1 MSKKLD
7 PKDVEIFLLENIDFF
22 KDREAL
28 ISELKFNHSSAGSA
42 SSLLERQ
49 IHRLRDEQKEL
60 MDLLS
65 NYIETAS
72 LNEDLFNKSKDLT
85 LSILGSTSKEDITT
99 TVKKAFLEKFNV
111 DVCEISFYENHE
123 IENLE
128 NKTELSMHK
137 GAIHC
142 GPYAKDK
149 ISFIFKNQEV
159 QSMVLAVFVYRKRIG
174 ILALG
179 SFDRSKYLG
188 DEDTT
193 FIQYIRD
200 IIEKRLVTIKPDA

>member
-1 MSKKLD
+1 MNKKLD
-7 PKDVEIFLLENIDFF
+7 PKDVEIFLLENLDFF

-65 NYIETAS
+65 SFMKTAS

-85 LSILGSTSKEDITT
+85 LSILGSTSKEGITKIVRQT
-99 TVKKAFLEKFNV
+99 FLEKFNV
-111 DVCEISFYENHE
+111 DVCELSFYENKQ
-123 IENLE
+123 IEDLE
-128 NKTELSMHK
+128 NKTGFSLHK

-142 GPYAKDK
+142 GPYAKEK
-149 ISFIFKNQEV
+149 ISTIFKKQEV
-159 QSMVLAVFVYRKRIG
+159 QSMVLSVFISGKKIG

-188 DEDTT
+188 DEDKT

-200 IIEKRLVTIKPDA
+200 IVEKRLVTIVSDA

>member
-1 MSKKLD
+1 MNKKLD
-7 PKDVEIFLLENIDFF
+7 PKDVEIFLLKNLDFF
-22 KDREAL
+22 KDRESL
-28 ISELKFNHSSAGSA
+28 ISELKFNHSSAGTA

-65 NYIETAS
+65 NFMKTAS

-85 LSILGSTSKEDITT
+85 LNIIGSTSNEEITK
-99 TVKKAFLEKFNV
+99 TVKQAFLEKFNV
-111 DVCEISFYENHE
+111 DVCELSFYKNKE
-123 IENLE
+123 IEDLE
-128 NKTELSMHK
+128 NKTGLSLHK

-142 GPYAKDK
+142 GPYAKEK
-149 ISFIFKNQEV
+149 ISTIFKNQEV
-159 QSMVLAVFVYRKRIG
+159 QSMVLSVFISGKKIG

-193 FIQYIRD
+193 FIQYISD
-200 IIEKRLVTIKPDA
+200 IVEKRLVTIGSDA

>member
-1 MSKKLD
+1 MNKKLD
-7 PKDVEIFLLENIDFF
+7 PKDVEIFLLENLDFF

-65 NYIETAS
+65 SFMKTAS

-85 LSILGSTSKEDITT
+85 LSILGSTSKEGITKIVRQT
-99 TVKKAFLEKFNV
+99 FLEKFNG
-111 DVCEISFYENHE
+111 DVCELSFYENKQ
-123 IENLE
+123 IEDLE
-128 NKTELSMHK
+128 NKTGFSLHK
-137 GAIHC
+137 GAIHF
-142 GPYAKDK
+142 GPYAKEK
-149 ISFIFKNQEV
+149 ISTIFKNQEV
-159 QSMVLAVFVYRKRIG
+159 QSMVLSVFISGKKIG

-200 IIEKRLVTIKPDA
+200 IVEKRLVTIVSDA

>member
-1 MSKKLD
+1 MNKKLD
-7 PKDVEIFLLENIDFF
+7 PKDVEIFLLKNLDFF
-22 KDREAL
+22 KDRESL
-28 ISELKFNHSSAGSA
+28 ISELKFNHSSAGTA

-65 NYIETAS
+65 NFMKTAS

-85 LSILGSTSKEDITT
+85 LNILGSTSNEEITK
-99 TVKKAFLEKFNV
+99 TVKQAFLEKFNV
-111 DVCEISFYENHE
+111 DVCELSFYENEE
-123 IENLE
+123 IEDLE
-128 NKTELSMHK
+128 NKTGLSLHK

-142 GPYAKDK
+142 GPYAKEK
-149 ISFIFKNQEV
+149 ISTIFKNQEV
-159 QSMVLAVFVYRKRIG
+159 QSMVLSVFISGKKIG

-193 FIQYIRD
+193 FIKYISD
-200 IIEKRLVTIKPDA
+200 IVEKRLVTIGSDA

>member
-1 MSKKLD
+1 MNKKLD
-7 PKDVEIFLLENIDFF
+7 PKDVEIFLLENLDFF
-22 KDREAL
+22 KDRESL
-28 ISELKFNHSSAGSA
+28 ISELKFNHSSAGTA

-65 NYIETAS
+65 SFMKTAS

-85 LSILGSTSKEDITT
+85 LNILGSTSNEEITR
-99 TVKKAFLEKFNV
+99 TVKQAFLEKFNV
-111 DVCEISFYENHE
+111 DVCELSFYENKE
-123 IENLE
+123 IEDLE
-128 NKTELSMHK
+128 NKTGLSLHK

-142 GPYAKDK
+142 GPYAKEK
-149 ISFIFKNQEV
+149 ISTIFKNQEV
-159 QSMVLAVFVYRKRIG
+159 QSMVLSVFISGKKIG

-200 IIEKRLVTIKPDA
+200 IVEKRLVTIGSDA

>member
-1 MSKKLD
+1 MNKKID
-7 PKDVEIFLLENIDFF
+7 PKDVEIFLLENLDFF
-22 KDREAL
+22 KDRESL
-28 ISELKFNHSSAGSA
+28 ISELKFNHSSAGTA

-65 NYIETAS
+65 NFMKTAS

-85 LSILGSTSKEDITT
+85 LNIIGSTSNKEITK
-99 TVKKAFLEKFNV
+99 TVKQAFLEKFNV
-111 DVCEISFYENHE
+111 DVCELSFYENKE
-123 IENLE
+123 IEDLE
-128 NKTELSMHK
+128 NKTGLSLHK

-142 GPYAKDK
+142 GPYAKEK
-149 ISFIFKNQEV
+149 ISTIFKNQEV
-159 QSMVLAVFVYRKRIG
+159 QSMVLSVFISGKKIG

-200 IIEKRLVTIKPDA
+200 IVEKRLVTIGSDA

>member
-1 MSKKLD
+1 MNKKLD
-7 PKDVEIFLLENIDFF
+7 PKDVEIFLLENLDFF
-22 KDREAL
+22 KDRESL
-28 ISELKFNHSSAGSA
+28 ISELKFNHSSAGTA

-65 NYIETAS
+65 SFMKTAS

-85 LSILGSTSKEDITT
+85 LNILGSTSNEEITR
-99 TVKKAFLEKFNV
+99 TVKQAFLEKFNV
-111 DVCEISFYENHE
+111 DVCELSFYENEE
-123 IENLE
+123 IEDLE
-128 NKTELSMHK
+128 NKTGLSLHK

-142 GPYAKDK
+142 GPYAKEK
-149 ISFIFKNQEV
+149 ISTIFKNQEV
-159 QSMVLAVFVYRKRIG
+159 QSMVLSVFISGKKIG

-200 IIEKRLVTIKPDA
+200 IVEKRLVTIGSDA

>member
-1 MSKKLD
+1 MNKKLD
-7 PKDVEIFLLENIDFF
+7 PRDVEIFLLENLDFF
-22 KDREAL
+22 KDRESL
-28 ISELKFNHSSAGSA
+28 ISELKFNHSSAGTA

-65 NYIETAS
+65 SFIKTAS

-85 LSILGSTSKEDITT
+85 LNILGSTSNEEITK
-99 TVKKAFLEKFNV
+99 TVKQAFLEKFNV
-111 DVCEISFYENHE
+111 DVCELSFYENEE
-123 IENLE
+123 IEDLE
-128 NKTELSMHK
+128 NKTGLSLHK

-142 GPYAKDK
+142 GPYAKEK
-149 ISFIFKNQEV
+149 ISTIFKNQEV
-159 QSMVLAVFVYRKRIG
+159 QSMVLSVFISGKKIG

-188 DEDTT
+188 EEDTT

-200 IIEKRLVTIKPDA
+200 IIEKRLVTIGSDA

>member
-1 MSKKLD
+1 MHKKLD
-7 PKDVEIFLLENIDFF
+7 PKDVEIFLLENLDFF
-22 KDREAL
+22 KDREDL
-28 ISELKFNHSSAGSA
+28 ISEIKFNNSSEGSA

-65 NYIETAS
+65 SFMKTAS

-85 LSILGSTSKEDITT
+85 LSILGSTSKEGITKIVRQT
-99 TVKKAFLEKFNV
+99 FLEKFNV
-111 DVCEISFYENHE
+111 DVCELSFYENKQ
-123 IENLE
+123 IEDLE
-128 NKTELSMHK
+128 NKTGFSLHK

-142 GPYAKDK
+142 GPYAKEK
-149 ISFIFKNQEV
+149 ISTIFKNQEV
-159 QSMVLAVFVYRKRIG
+159 QSMVLSVFISGKKIG

-200 IIEKRLVTIKPDA
+200 IVEKRLVTIVSDA

>member
-22 KDREAL
+22 KGREAL
-28 ISELKFNHSSAGSA
+28 ISELRFNHSSAGSA

-128 NKTELSMHK
+128 NKTGLSMHK

-142 GPYAKDK
+142 GPYAKEK

-159 QSMVLAVFVYRKRIG
+159 QSMVLAVFVYGKRIG

>member
-1 MSKKLD
+1 MNKKLD
-7 PKDVEIFLLENIDFF
+7 PKDVEIFLLKNLDFF
-22 KDREAL
+22 KDRESL
-28 ISELKFNHSSAGSA
+28 ISELKFNHSSAGTA

-65 NYIETAS
+65 NFMKTAS

-85 LSILGSTSKEDITT
+85 LNIIGSTSNKEITK
-99 TVKKAFLEKFNV
+99 TVKQAFLEKFNV
-111 DVCEISFYENHE
+111 DVCELSFYENEE
-123 IENLE
+123 IEDLE
-128 NKTELSMHK
+128 NKTGLSLHK

-142 GPYAKDK
+142 GPYAKEK
-149 ISFIFKNQEV
+149 ISTIFKNQEV
-159 QSMVLAVFVYRKRIG
+159 QSMVLSVFISGKKIG

-193 FIQYIRD
+193 FIKYISD
-200 IIEKRLVTIKPDA
+200 IVEKRLVTIGSDA

>member
-1 MSKKLD
+1 MNKKLD
-7 PKDVEIFLLENIDFF
+7 PKDVEIFLLENLDFF

-65 NYIETAS
+65 SFMKTAS

-85 LSILGSTSKEDITT
+85 LSILGSTSKKGITKIVRQT
-99 TVKKAFLEKFNV
+99 FLEKFNV
-111 DVCEISFYENHE
+111 DVCELSFYENKQ
-123 IENLE
+123 IEDLE
-128 NKTELSMHK
+128 NKTGFSLHK

-142 GPYAKDK
+142 GPYAKEK
-149 ISFIFKNQEV
+149 ISTIFKNQEV
-159 QSMVLAVFVYRKRIG
+159 QSMVLSVFISGKKIG

-200 IIEKRLVTIKPDA
+200 IVEKRLVTIVSDA

>member
-1 MSKKLD
+1 MNKKLD
-7 PKDVEIFLLENIDFF
+7 PKDVEIFLLKNLDFF
-22 KDREAL
+22 KDRESL
-28 ISELKFNHSSAGSA
+28 ISELKFNHSSAGTA

-65 NYIETAS
+65 NFMKTAS

-85 LSILGSTSKEDITT
+85 LNIIGSTSNEEITK
-99 TVKKAFLEKFNV
+99 TVKQAFLEKFNV
-111 DVCEISFYENHE
+111 DVCELSFYENEE
-123 IENLE
+123 IEDLE
-128 NKTELSMHK
+128 NKTGLSLHK

-142 GPYAKDK
+142 GPYAKEK
-149 ISFIFKNQEV
+149 ISTIFKNQEV
-159 QSMVLAVFVYRKRIG
+159 QSMVLSVFISGKKIG

-200 IIEKRLVTIKPDA
+200 IVEKRLVTIGSDA

>member
-1 MSKKLD
+1 MNKKLD
-7 PKDVEIFLLENIDFF
+7 PKDVEIFLLKNLDFF
-22 KDREAL
+22 KDRESL
-28 ISELKFNHSSAGSA
+28 ISELKFNHSSAGTA

-65 NYIETAS
+65 NFMKTAS

-85 LSILGSTSKEDITT
+85 LNIIGSTSNEEITK
-99 TVKKAFLEKFNV
+99 TVKQAFLEKFNV
-111 DVCEISFYENHE
+111 DVCELSFYENKE
-123 IENLE
+123 IEDLE
-128 NKTELSMHK
+128 NKTGLSLHK

-142 GPYAKDK
+142 GPYAKEK
-149 ISFIFKNQEV
+149 ISTIFKNQEV
-159 QSMVLAVFVYRKRIG
+159 QSMVLSVFISGKKIG
-174 ILALG
+174 ILAIG

-200 IIEKRLVTIKPDA
+200 IVEKRLVTIVSDA

>member
-1 MSKKLD
+1 MNKKLD
-7 PKDVEIFLLENIDFF
+7 PKDVEIFLLKNLDFF
-22 KDREAL
+22 KDRESL
-28 ISELKFNHSSAGSA
+28 ISELKFNHSSAGTA

-65 NYIETAS
+65 NFMKTAS

-85 LSILGSTSKEDITT
+85 LNIIGSTSNEEITK
-99 TVKKAFLEKFNV
+99 TVKQAFLEKFNV
-111 DVCEISFYENHE
+111 DVCELSFYENKE
-123 IENLE
+123 IEDLE
-128 NKTELSMHK
+128 NKTGLSLHK

-142 GPYAKDK
+142 GPYAKEK
-149 ISFIFKNQEV
+149 ISTIFKNQEV
-159 QSMVLAVFVYRKRIG
+159 QSMVLSVFISGKKIG

-200 IIEKRLVTIKPDA
+200 IVEKRLVTIVSDA

>member
-1 MSKKLD
+1 MNKKLD
-7 PKDVEIFLLENIDFF
+7 PKDVEIFLLENLDFF
-22 KDREAL
+22 KDRESL
-28 ISELKFNHSSAGSA
+28 ISELKFNHSSAGTA

-65 NYIETAS
+65 SFMKTAS

-85 LSILGSTSKEDITT
+85 LNILGSTSNEEITK
-99 TVKKAFLEKFNV
+99 TVKQAFLEKFNV
-111 DVCEISFYENHE
+111 DVCELSFYENEE
-123 IENLE
+123 IEDLE
-128 NKTELSMHK
+128 NKTGLSLHK

-142 GPYAKDK
+142 GPYAKEK
-149 ISFIFKNQEV
+149 ISTIFKNQEV
-159 QSMVLAVFVYRKRIG
+159 QSMVLSVFISGKKIG

-200 IIEKRLVTIKPDA
+200 IVEKRLVTIGSNA

>member
-1 MSKKLD
+1 MNKKLD
-7 PKDVEIFLLENIDFF
+7 PKDVEIFLLENLDFF

-28 ISELKFNHSSAGSA
+28 ISELKFNHSSVGSA

-65 NYIETAS
+65 SFMKTAS

-85 LSILGSTSKEDITT
+85 LSILGSTSKEEITKIVRQT
-99 TVKKAFLEKFNV
+99 FLEKFNV
-111 DVCEISFYENHE
+111 DVCELSFYENKQ
-123 IENLE
+123 IEDLE
-128 NKTELSMHK
+128 NKTGFSLHK

-142 GPYAKDK
+142 GPYAKEK
-149 ISFIFKNQEV
+149 ISTIFKNQEV
-159 QSMVLAVFVYRKRIG
+159 QSMVLSVFISGKKIG

-200 IIEKRLVTIKPDA
+200 IVEKRLVTIVSDA

>member
-1 MSKKLD
+1 MNKKID
-7 PKDVEIFLLENIDFF
+7 PKDVEIFLLENLDFF
-22 KDREAL
+22 KDRESL
-28 ISELKFNHSSAGSA
+28 ISELKFNHSSAGTA

-65 NYIETAS
+65 NFMKTAS

-85 LSILGSTSKEDITT
+85 LNIIGSTSNKEITK
-99 TVKKAFLEKFNV
+99 TVKQAFLEKFNV
-111 DVCEISFYENHE
+111 DVCELSFYENEE
-123 IENLE
+123 IEDLE
-128 NKTELSMHK
+128 NKTGLSLHK

-142 GPYAKDK
+142 GPYAKEK
-149 ISFIFKNQEV
+149 ISTIFKNQEV
-159 QSMVLAVFVYRKRIG
+159 QSMVLSVFISGKKIG

-200 IIEKRLVTIKPDA
+200 IVEKRLVTIGSDA

>member
-1 MSKKLD
+1 MNKKLD
-7 PKDVEIFLLENIDFF
+7 PKDVEIFLLENLDFF

-49 IHRLRDEQKEL
+49 IHKLRDEQKEL

-65 NYIETAS
+65 SFMKTAS

-85 LSILGSTSKEDITT
+85 LSILGSTSKEGITKIVRQT
-99 TVKKAFLEKFNV
+99 FLEKFNV
-111 DVCEISFYENHE
+111 DVCELSFYENKQ
-123 IENLE
+123 IEDLE
-128 NKTELSMHK
+128 NKTGFSLHK

-142 GPYAKDK
+142 GPYAKEK
-149 ISFIFKNQEV
+149 ISTIFKNQEV
-159 QSMVLAVFVYRKRIG
+159 QSMVLSVFISGKKIG

-200 IIEKRLVTIKPDA
+200 IVEKRLVTIVSDA

>member
-1 MSKKLD
+1 MNKKLD
-7 PKDVEIFLLENIDFF
+7 PKDVEIFLLKNLDFF
-22 KDREAL
+22 KDRESL
-28 ISELKFNHSSAGSA
+28 ISELKFNHSSAGTA

-65 NYIETAS
+65 NFMKTAS

-85 LSILGSTSKEDITT
+85 LNIIGSTSNEEITK
-99 TVKKAFLEKFNV
+99 TVKQAFLEKFNV
-111 DVCEISFYENHE
+111 DVCELSFYENKE
-123 IENLE
+123 IEDLE
-128 NKTELSMHK
+128 NKTGLSLHK

-142 GPYAKDK
+142 GPYAKEK
-149 ISFIFKNQEV
+149 ISTIFKNQEV
-159 QSMVLAVFVYRKRIG
+159 QSMVLSVFISGKKIG

-193 FIQYIRD
+193 FIKYISD
-200 IIEKRLVTIKPDA
+200 IVEKRLVTIGSDA

>member
-1 MSKKLD
+1 MNKKLD
-7 PKDVEIFLLENIDFF
+7 PKDVEIFLLENLDFF
-22 KDREAL
+22 KDRESL
-28 ISELKFNHSSAGSA
+28 IGELKFNHSSAGTA

-65 NYIETAS
+65 NFMKTAS

-85 LSILGSTSKEDITT
+85 LNIIGSTSNEEITK
-99 TVKKAFLEKFNV
+99 TVKQAFLEKFNV
-111 DVCEISFYENHE
+111 DVCELSFYKNKE
-123 IENLE
+123 IEDLE
-128 NKTELSMHK
+128 NKTGLSLHK

-142 GPYAKDK
+142 GPYAKEK
-149 ISFIFKNQEV
+149 ISTIFKNQEV
-159 QSMVLAVFVYRKRIG
+159 QSMVLSVFICGKKIG

-193 FIQYIRD
+193 FIKYISD
-200 IIEKRLVTIKPDA
+200 IVEKRLVTIGSDA